1 MQYSALLVAVMATF
15 AAAAPKAAPGG
26 YGCTPATYA
35 CDGKHA
41 WKVCNTEG
49 QWVVSLSP
57 NLATPTPQ
65 WRMGASSLRQ
75 HISNI
80 ILTVRW

>member
-35 CDGKHA
+35 CDGKYA
-41 WKVCNTEG
+41 WKVCNTQG
-49 QWVVSLSP
+49 QWVFAGDCPPDTICKFYPPSKSP
-57 NLATPTPQ
+57 YCVPP
-65 WRMGASSLRQ
+65 GFKFP
-75 HISNI
+75 
-80 ILTVRW
+80 

>member
-35 CDGKHA
+35 CDGKHS
-41 WKVCNTEG
+41 WKVCNTQG
-49 QWVVSLSP
+49 QWVFAGDCPPDTICKFYPPSKSP
-57 NLATPTPQ
+57 YCVPP
-65 WRMGASSLRQ
+65 GFKFP
-75 HISNI
+75 
-80 ILTVRW
+80 

>member
-35 CDGKHA
+35 CDGKYA
-41 WKVCNTEG
+41 WKVCNTQG

-57 NLATPTPQ
+57 NLTTPISLLFSSMEN
-65 WRMGASSLRQ
+65 RSLRSMTI
-75 HISNI
+75 H
-80 ILTVRW
+80 V